1 MVLASQGMMNT
12 FPWLTKLLMLNGKS
26 KHPSRGLL
34 FPKVSKYILVFYPSR
49 GLLFPKALCLFA
61 IDMHLSTASVNYV
74 AYNVVA
80 LYDCMRAT
88 RL

>member
-1 MVLASQGMMNT
+1 
-12 FPWLTKLLMLNGKS
+12 
-26 KHPSRGLL
+26 
-34 FPKVSKYILVFYPSR
+34 VFYPSR